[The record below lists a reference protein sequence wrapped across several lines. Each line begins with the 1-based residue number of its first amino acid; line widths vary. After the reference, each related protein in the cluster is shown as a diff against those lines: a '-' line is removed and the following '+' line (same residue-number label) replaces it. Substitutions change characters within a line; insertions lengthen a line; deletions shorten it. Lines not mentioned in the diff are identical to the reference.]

1 MSWPDRS
8 SQQSP
13 RTTGDLPA
21 NGLSV
26 KVQSGKH
33 DKMDRR
39 QFLIGAVAAAP
50 LLTATSAFAGPG
62 SRDAELRTL
71 LDAFWNA
78 ELDAAPEMATALGLD
93 VGARAAQRGKLN
105 DATRS
110 GRRDWINSRKTRLS
124 DLSKIPKDQLS
135 PAARVDLAVTA
146 YTYRRSVEGGLKYDF
161 GEGRAGFGYAP
172 YSPYVLSQ
180 LTGAYQAVPDFLD
193 SRHPIHTQED
203 AEAYLTRLQA
213 YAIALDGNTEALAM
227 DIAKGVSAP
236 DFALDAGLAQLR
248 RQRAVDA
255 AEASVTRS
263 LATRTAKAGLA
274 GDWTARA
281 AAIVS
286 ASVHPALD
294 RQIAALEA
302 ARAKA
307 TGDAGVWKLPDGDA
321 FYADALAFQTTTR
334 RTPDEVHRLGLHQVA
349 ELAAQIDA
357 RLRRLGLTEGTV
369 AQRLSALS
377 ARPDQQYANT
387 DTGRSQLL
395 ADLNA
400 QTAAIRARMG
410 TVFKTLPAAP
420 VEIVRVPPEIEDGA
434 PNGYAQPPALDGS
447 RPGRFYINL
456 KDTSE
461 WPKYNLPTLTYHEA
475 LPGHVWHGSMLL
487 GSQQIPM
494 LRRAGM
500 GFSAYSEGWA
510 LYSEQLAAEMGVYE
524 GDALGEIGYLQSL
537 QFRAVRLVV
546 DTGLHFKRWSRA
558 QATDYMVG
566 QTGMPRPRVQREID
580 RYCIWPGQACSY
592 KIGHVEWVR
601 LREEAKARAGARF
614 DLKTFH
620 DVLLQGPM
628 PLVVL
633 EQTLATMF
641 PA

>member
-1 MSWPDRS
+1 
-8 SQQSP
+8 
-13 RTTGDLPA
+13 
-21 NGLSV
+21 
-26 KVQSGKH
+26 
-33 DKMDRR
+33 MDRR
-39 QFLIGAVAAAP
+39 QFLFGAAAAAP
-50 LLTATSAFAGPG
+50 LLGARSAFGAEPGP
-62 SRDAELRTL
+62 RDAELRTL

-78 ELDAAPEMATALGLD
+78 DLDAAPQMATERGLD

-105 DATRS
+105 DASRA
-110 GRRDWINSRKTRLS
+110 GRNAWIAARKERLAALARIS
-124 DLSKIPKDQLS
+124 PENLS
-135 PAARVDLAVTA
+135 PAARVDHEVTT
-146 YTYRRSVEGGLKYDF
+146 YTYRRAVDGGLKYDF
-161 GEGRAGFGYAP
+161 GEGQAGFGYAP

-180 LTGAYQAVPDFLD
+180 LTGAYQAIPDFLD
-193 SRHPIHTQED
+193 SRHPVRTADD
-203 AEAYLTRLQA
+203 AEAYLSRLQA
-213 YAIALDGNTEALAM
+213 YATALDANTQALSL
-227 DIAKGVSAP
+227 DVAKGVLAP

-248 RQRAVDA
+248 RQRGVGA
-255 AEASVTRS
+255 ADASVTRS
-263 LATRTAKAGLA
+263 LATRAAKAGLA
-274 GDWTARA
+274 GDWAARS
-281 AAIVS
+281 AAIVN
-286 ASVHPALD
+286 ASVYPALD

-307 TGDAGVWKLPDGDA
+307 TSDAGAWKLPDGDA

-334 RTPDEVHRLGLHQVA
+334 RTPDEVHRLGLQQVA
-349 ELAAQIDA
+349 ELEAQIDT
-357 RLRRLGLTEGTV
+357 RLRRLGLTTGTV
-369 AQRLSALS
+369 AQRLTALS

-387 DTGRSQLL
+387 DAGRAQLL

-410 TVFKTLPAAP
+410 TVFRTLPAAP

-434 PNGYAQPPALDGS
+434 PNGYAQAPALDGS

-456 KDTSE
+456 KDTAE
-461 WPKYNLPTLTYHEA
+461 WPKFNLPTLTYHEA
-475 LPGHVWHGSMLL
+475 LPGHVWQGSISL

-500 GFSAYSEGWA
+500 GFAAYGEGWA
-510 LYSEQLAAEMGVYE
+510 LYAEQLAAEMGVYD
-524 GDALGEIGYLQSL
+524 GDPLGEIGYLQSL

-558 QATDYMVG
+558 RATDYMVD
-566 QTGMPRPRVQREID
+566 QTGMPRARVQREID

-601 LREEAKARAGARF
+601 LRDEAKKRAGARF
-614 DLKTFH
+614 DLKAFH

>member
-1 MSWPDRS
+1 
-8 SQQSP
+8 
-13 RTTGDLPA
+13 
-21 NGLSV
+21 
-26 KVQSGKH
+26 
-33 DKMDRR
+33 MDRR
-39 QFLIGAVAAAP
+39 QFLFGAAAAAP
-50 LLTATSAFAGPG
+50 LLGARSAFGAEPGP
-62 SRDAELRTL
+62 RDAELRTL

-78 ELDAAPEMATALGLD
+78 DLDAAPQMATERGLD

-105 DATRS
+105 DASRA
-110 GRRDWINSRKTRLS
+110 GRNTWIAARKERLAALARIS
-124 DLSKIPKDQLS
+124 PENLS
-135 PAARVDLAVTA
+135 PAARVDHEVTT
-146 YTYRRSVEGGLKYDF
+146 YTYRRAVDGGLKYDF
-161 GEGRAGFGYAP
+161 GEGQAGFGYAP

-180 LTGAYQAVPDFLD
+180 LTGAYQAIPDFLD
-193 SRHPIHTQED
+193 SRHPVRTADD
-203 AEAYLTRLQA
+203 AEAYLSRLQA
-213 YAIALDGNTEALAM
+213 YATALDANTQALSL
-227 DIAKGVSAP
+227 DVAKGVLAP

-248 RQRAVDA
+248 RQRGVGA
-255 AEASVTRS
+255 ADASVTRS
-263 LATRTAKAGLA
+263 LATRAAKTGLA
-274 GDWTARA
+274 GDWAARS
-281 AAIVS
+281 AAIVN
-286 ASVHPALD
+286 ASVYPALD

-307 TGDAGVWKLPDGDA
+307 TSDAGAWKLPDGDA

-334 RTPDEVHRLGLHQVA
+334 RTPDEVHRLGLQQVA
-349 ELAAQIDA
+349 ELEAQIDT
-357 RLRRLGLTEGTV
+357 RLRRLGLTTGTV
-369 AQRLSALS
+369 AQRLTALS

-387 DTGRSQLL
+387 DAGRAQLL

-410 TVFKTLPAAP
+410 TVFQTLPAAP

-434 PNGYAQPPALDGS
+434 PNGYAQAPALDGS

-456 KDTSE
+456 KDTAE
-461 WPKYNLPTLTYHEA
+461 WPKFNLPTLTYHEA
-475 LPGHVWHGSMLL
+475 LPGHVWQGSISL

-500 GFSAYSEGWA
+500 GFAAYGEGWA
-510 LYSEQLAAEMGVYE
+510 LYAEQLAAEMGVYE
-524 GDALGEIGYLQSL
+524 GDPLGEIGYLQSL

-558 QATDYMVG
+558 RATDYMVD
-566 QTGMPRPRVQREID
+566 QTGMPRARVQREID

-601 LREEAKARAGARF
+601 LRDEAKKRAGARF
-614 DLKTFH
+614 DLKAFH

>member
-1 MSWPDRS
+1 M
-8 SQQSP
+8 
-13 RTTGDLPA
+13 
-21 NGLSV
+21 
-26 KVQSGKH
+26 GKQ

-39 QFLIGAVAAAP
+39 QFLFGAAAAAP
-50 LLTATSAFAGPG
+50 LLGARSAFGADPGP
-62 SRDAELRTL
+62 RDAELRAL
-71 LDAFWNA
+71 LDTFWNA
-78 ELDAAPEMATALGLD
+78 DLDAAPQMATERGLD
-93 VGARAAQRGKLN
+93 VGPRAAQRGKLN
-105 DATRS
+105 DASRA
-110 GRRDWINSRKTRLS
+110 GRNAWIAARKERLAALARIS
-124 DLSKIPKDQLS
+124 PEHLS
-135 PAARVDLAVTA
+135 PAVRVDHEVTT
-146 YTYRRSVEGGLKYDF
+146 YTYRRAVDGGLKYDF
-161 GEGRAGFGYAP
+161 GEGQAGFGYAP

-180 LTGAYQAVPDFLD
+180 LTGAYQAIPDFLD
-193 SRHPIHTQED
+193 SRHPVRTADD
-203 AEAYLTRLQA
+203 AEAYLSRLQA
-213 YAIALDGNTEALAM
+213 YATALDANTQALAL
-227 DIAKGVSAP
+227 DVAKGVLAP

-248 RQRAVDA
+248 RQRAVGA
-255 AEASVTRS
+255 ADASVTRS
-263 LATRTAKAGLA
+263 LATRAAKAGLA
-274 GDWTARA
+274 GDWAARA
-281 AAIVS
+281 TAIVN
-286 ASVHPALD
+286 ASVYPALD

-307 TGDAGVWKLPDGDA
+307 TSDAGAWKLPDGDA

-334 RTPDEVHRLGLHQVA
+334 RTPDEVHRLGLQQVA
-349 ELAAQIDA
+349 ELEAQIDT
-357 RLRRLGLTEGTV
+357 RLRRLGLTTGTV
-369 AQRLSALS
+369 AQRLTALS

-387 DTGRSQLL
+387 DAGRAQLL

-410 TVFKTLPAAP
+410 TVFRTLPAAP

-434 PNGYAQPPALDGS
+434 PNGYAQAPALDGS

-456 KDTSE
+456 KDTAE
-461 WPKYNLPTLTYHEA
+461 WPKFNLPTLTYHEA
-475 LPGHVWHGSMLL
+475 LPGHVWQGSISL

-500 GFSAYSEGWA
+500 GFAAYGEGWA
-510 LYSEQLAAEMGVYE
+510 LYAEQLAAEMGVYE
-524 GDALGEIGYLQSL
+524 GDPLGEIGYLQSL

-558 QATDYMVG
+558 QATDYMVD
-566 QTGMPRPRVQREID
+566 QTGMPRARVQREID

-601 LREEAKARAGARF
+601 LRDEAKKRAGAHF

>member
-1 MSWPDRS
+1 
-8 SQQSP
+8 
-13 RTTGDLPA
+13 
-21 NGLSV
+21 
-26 KVQSGKH
+26 
-33 DKMDRR
+33 MDRR
-39 QFLIGAVAAAP
+39 QFLFGAAAAAP
-50 LLTATSAFAGPG
+50 LLGARSAFGAEPGP
-62 SRDAELRTL
+62 RDAELRTL

-78 ELDAAPEMATALGLD
+78 DLDAAPQMATERGLD
-93 VGARAAQRGKLN
+93 VGPRAAQRGKLN
-105 DATRS
+105 DASRA
-110 GRRDWINSRKTRLS
+110 GRNAWIAARKERLAALARIS
-124 DLSKIPKDQLS
+124 PENLS
-135 PAARVDLAVTA
+135 PAARVDHEVTT
-146 YTYRRSVEGGLKYDF
+146 YTYRRAVDGGLKYDF
-161 GEGRAGFGYAP
+161 GEGQAGFGYAP

-180 LTGAYQAVPDFLD
+180 LTGAYQAIPDFLD
-193 SRHPIHTQED
+193 SRHPVRTRED
-203 AEAYLTRLQA
+203 AEAYLSRLEA
-213 YAIALDGNTEALAM
+213 YAMALDANTQALSL
-227 DIAKGVSAP
+227 DVAKGVLAP

-248 RQRAVDA
+248 RQRGVGA
-255 AEASVTRS
+255 ADASVTRS
-263 LATRTAKAGLA
+263 LATRAAKAGLA
-274 GDWTARA
+274 GDWAARS
-281 AAIVS
+281 AAIVN
-286 ASVHPALD
+286 ASVYPALD

-307 TGDAGVWKLPDGDA
+307 TSDAGAWKLPDGDA

-334 RTPDEVHRLGLHQVA
+334 RTPDEVHRLGLQQVA
-349 ELAAQIDA
+349 ELEAQIDT
-357 RLRRLGLTEGTV
+357 RLRRLGLTTGTV
-369 AQRLSALS
+369 AQRLTALS

-387 DTGRSQLL
+387 DAGRAQLL

-410 TVFKTLPAAP
+410 TVFRTLPAAP

-434 PNGYAQPPALDGS
+434 PNGYAQAPALDGS

-456 KDTSE
+456 KDTAE
-461 WPKYNLPTLTYHEA
+461 WPKFNLPTLTYHEA
-475 LPGHVWHGSMLL
+475 LPGHVWQGSISL

-500 GFSAYSEGWA
+500 GFAAYGEGWA
-510 LYSEQLAAEMGVYE
+510 LYAEQLAAEMGVYE
-524 GDALGEIGYLQSL
+524 GDPLGEIGYLQSL

-558 QATDYMVG
+558 RATDYMVD
-566 QTGMPRPRVQREID
+566 QTGMPRARVQREID

-601 LREEAKARAGARF
+601 LRDEAKKRAGARF
-614 DLKTFH
+614 DLKAFH